1 MAATKRKER
10 SDLQEKGPL
19 EATGGGQEIQD
30 KVQPLGRRL
39 QRSGG
44 GRKRYL
50 GLQLA
55 DGVSAPALSQRRCVS
70 LVLPFLSGASVPSSA
85 GDTRGLDGWLCDSQS
100 VSLVAH

>member
-1 MAATKRKER
+1 MAARKSKER

-19 EATGGGQEIQD
+19 EATGGGQETQD
-30 KVQPLGRRL
+30 KEHPLGRRL

-44 GRKRYL
+44 GRKGYL
-50 GLQLA
+50 GLQLQMESQLRLCHRG
-55 DGVSAPALSQRRCVS
+55 GVSL
-70 LVLPFLSGASVPSSA
+70 LLPFLSGASGPSSA